1 MDSLR
6 YFLSVAEIGEF
17 VSSIPER
24 TPYLRY
30 NKIVLGMV
38 LVIWLVFNARK
49 MLFSGIVFLILSCTC
64 TLANPC
70 GLNVRSFGA
79 KGDGKTLDTEAIN
92 QAIEAASASGG
103 GTVYFPAG
111 VYLSH
116 SIHLKDH
123 IRLFLDRGATLKAAV
138 PDGDSGYDLP
148 EPNNS
153 SYQDFGHSHWKNSL
167 IWGIGLEDLTIE
179 GGGLIDGTDALSR
192 GLGWKEQDRSANKAI
207 ALKECRNV
215 TIRDIEM
222 RLSGHFALLMTGV
235 DHLTI
240 DNVRVD
246 TNRDAF
252 DIDCCSDVHISNCSV
267 NTANDDAIVLKSSYA
282 LGYLKPTENVTIT
295 DCMVSGFNPGT
306 FLDGTYGRTWQDVPD
321 RDGPCGRIK
330 FGTESNGGFRNIVIS
345 NCIFEHCRGLALETV
360 DGAVMEDI
368 TVSNILMRDIVNAP
382 FYIRLGNRARGPEG
396 MSHSVI
402 RRIRISHVIVDGADP
417 RYASSVFGLQNHP
430 VEDVTFTD
438 ILIRSKGGLSL
449 EDVMRQ
455 TGSNDFFNRDVQ
467 RTRQH
472 PFDVPEQEKGYPEPS
487 AHGILPAFGLF
498 INHAKNMV
506 FDHIVIETEQADYRP
521 SIVLMDVEG
530 IQFRDIRTSRALE
543 IPFFVLKDVRGLKVS
558 RFEGLEDFQDEHTDD
573 FTCIPSSCKLPV
585 QQH

>member
-1 MDSLR
+1 M
-6 YFLSVAEIGEF
+6 AEIGEY
-17 VSSIPER
+17 VSSLPER
-24 TPYLRY
+24 TPYLR
-30 NKIVLGMV
+30 NKIVLGMA

-49 MLFSGIVFLILSCTC
+49 IFFSGIVFLILSCPC
-64 TLANPC
+64 TLADPY
-70 GLNVRSFGA
+70 GLDVRSFGA
-79 KGDGKTLDTEAIN
+79 MGDGKTLDTEAIN
-92 QAIEAASASGG
+92 QAIEAVSASGG

-123 IRLFLDRGATLKAAV
+123 IRLYLDRGAILKAAV
-138 PDGDSGYDLP
+138 PDGESGYDLP

-167 IWGIGLEDLTIE
+167 IWGIGLEDIAIE

-222 RLSGHFALLMTGV
+222 LMCGHFALLMTGV

-295 DCMVSGFNPGT
+295 GCMVSGFNPGT
-306 FLDGTYGRTWQDVPD
+306 FLDGTYGRTWRDVPD

-360 DGAVMEDI
+360 DGAVIENI
-368 TVSNILMRDIVNAP
+368 TASNILMRDIVNAP

-396 MSHSVI
+396 MPHSII
-402 RRIRISHVIVDGADP
+402 RRIRIAHVIVDGADP
-417 RYASSVFGLQNHP
+417 RYASSVFGLRNHP
-430 VEDVTFTD
+430 VEDVSFTD
-438 ILIRSKGGLSL
+438 ILIRSKGGFSL
-449 EDVMRQ
+449 EDAMRQ
-455 TGSNDFFNRDVQ
+455 TGSNDFFNRDTK

-472 PFDVPEQEKGYPEPS
+472 PFDIPEQENGYPEPS
-487 AHGILPAFGLF
+487 AHGVLPAFGLF
-498 INHAKNMV
+498 VYHARNIV
-506 FDHIVIETEQADYRP
+506 FDHVVLETEQADCRP
-521 SIVLMDVEG
+521 AIVLMDVEG
-530 IQFRDIRTSRALE
+530 VQFRDIRASRVPE
-543 IPFFVLKDVRGLKVS
+543 MPFFVLKDVRGLEVS
-558 RFEGLEDFQDEHTDD
+558 RFEGLEDFEDVQVDD
-573 FTCIPSSCKLPV
+573 FTCIPSSCKPPM

>member
-49 MLFSGIVFLILSCTC
+49 MLFSGTVFLILSCTC

-222 RLSGHFALLMTGV
+222 RMSGHFALLMTGV

>member
-1 MDSLR
+1 
-6 YFLSVAEIGEF
+6 
-17 VSSIPER
+17 
-24 TPYLRY
+24 
-30 NKIVLGMV
+30 
-38 LVIWLVFNARK
+38 
-49 MLFSGIVFLILSCTC
+49 
-64 TLANPC
+64 
-70 GLNVRSFGA
+70 
-79 KGDGKTLDTEAIN
+79 
-92 QAIEAASASGG
+92 
-103 GTVYFPAG
+103 
-111 VYLSH
+111 
-116 SIHLKDH
+116 
-123 IRLFLDRGATLKAAV
+123 
-138 PDGDSGYDLP
+138 
-148 EPNNS
+148 
-153 SYQDFGHSHWKNSL
+153 
-167 IWGIGLEDLTIE
+167 
-179 GGGLIDGTDALSR
+179 
-192 GLGWKEQDRSANKAI
+192 
-207 ALKECRNV
+207 
-215 TIRDIEM
+215 M
-222 RLSGHFALLMTGV
+222 RMSGHFALLMTGV

>member
-1 MDSLR
+1 M
-6 YFLSVAEIGEF
+6 A
-17 VSSIPER
+17 
-24 TPYLRY
+24 
-30 NKIVLGMV
+30 

-49 MLFSGIVFLILSCTC
+49 SFFSGIVFLILSCTC
-64 TLANPC
+64 ALANPF

-79 KGDGKTLDTEAIN
+79 KGDGKALDTKAIN
-92 QAIEAASASGG
+92 RAIEAVSTSGG

-123 IRLFLDRGATLKAAV
+123 IRPYLDRGAILKAAI
-138 PDGDSGYDLP
+138 PDGSSGYNLP

-167 IWGIGLEDLTIE
+167 IWGIGLEDITIE
-179 GGGLIDGTDALSR
+179 GGGLIDGTDALFR

-207 ALKECRNV
+207 ALKECQNV
-215 TIRDIEM
+215 TIRDIGM
-222 RLSGHFALLMTGV
+222 RMCGHFFLLMTGI

-240 DNVRVD
+240 DNVHVD

-295 DCMVSGFNPGT
+295 DCIVSGFNPGT
-306 FLDGTYGRTWQDVPD
+306 FLDETYGRTWQNVPD

-360 DGAVMEDI
+360 NGAVIEDI

-396 MSHSVI
+396 MPHFVI
-402 RRIRISHVIVDGADP
+402 RRIRIAHIIVDGADP
-417 RYASSVFGLQNHP
+417 SYASSVFGLRNHP
-430 VEDVTFTD
+430 VEDVSFTD
-438 ILIRSKGGLSL
+438 ILIRSKGGFSL
-449 EDVMRQ
+449 EDVMQQ
-455 TGSNDFFNRDVQ
+455 TGANVFFNREIQ

-472 PFDVPEQEKGYPEPS
+472 PFDIPEQENGYPEPS
-487 AHGILPAFGLF
+487 AHGVLPAFGLF
-498 INHAKNMV
+498 VYHARNIV
-506 FDHIVIETEQADYRP
+506 FDHVVLETEQADYRP
-521 SIVLMDVEG
+521 AIVLMDVEG
-530 IQFRDIRTSRALE
+530 IQFRDIRASRVLE
-543 IPFFVLKDVRGLKVS
+543 MPFFVMKDVRGLKVS
-558 RFEGLEDFQDEHTDD
+558 RFEGLEDFEDGQADD
-573 FTCIPSSCKLPV
+573 FTCIPPSCKLPM

>member
-153 SYQDFGHSHWKNSL
+153 SYQDLVTAIGRIRSSGESDWKISPSKAADLLTGRTLCPVAWVGKNRTGQPIKPSHS
-167 IWGIGLEDLTIE
+167 
-179 GGGLIDGTDALSR
+179 
-192 GLGWKEQDRSANKAI
+192 
-207 ALKECRNV
+207 RNV
-215 TIRDIEM
+215 
-222 RLSGHFALLMTGV
+222 
-235 DHLTI
+235 
-240 DNVRVD
+240 
-246 TNRDAF
+246 
-252 DIDCCSDVHISNCSV
+252 
-267 NTANDDAIVLKSSYA
+267 
-282 LGYLKPTENVTIT
+282 VT
-295 DCMVSGFNPGT
+295 
-306 FLDGTYGRTWQDVPD
+306 
-321 RDGPCGRIK
+321 
-330 FGTESNGGFRNIVIS
+330 
-345 NCIFEHCRGLALETV
+345 
-360 DGAVMEDI
+360 
-368 TVSNILMRDIVNAP
+368 
-382 FYIRLGNRARGPEG
+382 
-396 MSHSVI
+396 
-402 RRIRISHVIVDGADP
+402 
-417 RYASSVFGLQNHP
+417 
-430 VEDVTFTD
+430 
-438 ILIRSKGGLSL
+438 
-449 EDVMRQ
+449 
-455 TGSNDFFNRDVQ
+455 
-467 RTRQH
+467 
-472 PFDVPEQEKGYPEPS
+472 
-487 AHGILPAFGLF
+487 
-498 INHAKNMV
+498 
-506 FDHIVIETEQADYRP
+506 
-521 SIVLMDVEG
+521 
-530 IQFRDIRTSRALE
+530 
-543 IPFFVLKDVRGLKVS
+543 
-558 RFEGLEDFQDEHTDD
+558 
-573 FTCIPSSCKLPV
+573 
-585 QQH
+585 

>member
-1 MDSLR
+1 
-6 YFLSVAEIGEF
+6 
-17 VSSIPER
+17 
-24 TPYLRY
+24 
-30 NKIVLGMV
+30 
-38 LVIWLVFNARK
+38 

-222 RLSGHFALLMTGV
+222 RMSGHFALLMTGV